1 MSPQCST
8 PNAQGSRDGRAEE
21 DLGLPGGEDQPVC
34 KPKKSQNKQ
43 ETEHVPG
50 AGVWTNGGGL
60 EAGAQGNGEATRARG
75 DGASSQVA
83 LKAPDVARRDRACC
97 AQPAPPNLPRG
108 VQWPLARGLRASPG
122 VGALQ
127 GEWTCL
133 AQGCPELRAGRCG
146 RSPEEL
152 GCPVREPW
160 DCCPSEHLEAVGVTP
175 NSPRPCLILLL
186 TNDSER
192 RHWVPDAHKHTGSA
206 GGGQT
211 TRRSPAIA
219 RLPPHRP
226 EPASIC
232 TPSGWLHG

>member
-8 PNAQGSRDGRAEE
+8 RSAQGSRDGRAEE

-60 EAGAQGNGEATRARG
+60 EASAQGNGEATRARG

-146 RSPEEL
+146 TVPGGAGVPCPRALGLLPLGAPGGCRSYSEL
-152 GCPVREPW
+152 ATSLSHFAFNE
-160 DCCPSEHLEAVGVTP
+160 
-175 NSPRPCLILLL
+175 
-186 TNDSER
+186 
-192 RHWVPDAHKHTGSA
+192 
-206 GGGQT
+206 
-211 TRRSPAIA
+211 
-219 RLPPHRP
+219 
-226 EPASIC
+226 
-232 TPSGWLHG
+232 